1 MNKYEKQVEQL
12 QLNKEKQ
19 VLKDLKTMYRKALD
33 GVNEMIVMLMSDPTS
48 KSKAY
53 QAKFQAVLKRQIET
67 LLDVLQNKEFDTIN
81 EFLKESYDN
90 GYIGTMYVIKEQGI
104 PLMLPISQAQ
114 VIKAIQ
120 LDSKISKGL
129 YERLGEDVKELKK
142 KIRSEVSRGISTS
155 MNYTD
160 ISRNIDNV
168 SNVGINN
175 AMRIARTESHRIKS
189 AASYDA
195 ALEAKKKGADIV
207 LQWDATLDGKTR
219 QRHKRLDGEIRELGE
234 TFSNGL
240 RYPGDENG
248 AAAEVINCRCVA
260 LTRARWGLDED
271 ELKELERRAEYFE
284 LDKTKDFEEYKR
296 KYLKITPEAAEKADE
311 AIENI
316 KENAIIELQN
326 TSNCHYA
333 TKEQYAAE
341 KKSCKKNV
349 TKEDAVQAMKHE
361 KADGSP
367 GGYVATNN
375 YSNINSNLRGDGF
388 TLNKLDDDDIKT
400 IESLRRAIQTN
411 TLDDDYILTRYV
423 NANYLTSVFG
433 IKGRY
438 NSGKDFSTLTNSI
451 TQVAN
456 PYVVNTEI
464 PRITGELKQWI
475 GKTIEPDKAF
485 VSTSMLKDKNI
496 MKDKPVLFN
505 IKAPKGTHA
514 YFPENRKESECILA
528 ENTVFA
534 VENVEYSTIARKWV
548 FDVVVIE

>member
-33 GVNEMIVMLMSDPTS
+33 GVNEIIVMLMSDPTS

-53 QAKFQAVLKRQIET
+53 QAKYQAALKKQIET

-104 PLMLPISQAQ
+104 PLMLPISQEQ

-155 MNYTD
+155 MSYTD

-219 QRHKRLDGEIRELGE
+219 KRHKQLDGEIRELGE

-248 AAAEVINCRCVA
+248 AAAEVINCRCVV

-271 ELKELERRAEYFE
+271 ELKELERRAKYFE
-284 LDKTKDFEEYKR
+284 LDKTKDFEDYKR
-296 KYLKITPEAAEKADE
+296 KYLKISKSINAPQINNPKVQVASEEFEKILLKSNGVESHVNNMRMYQEFTEYRQNDIMEIAFMYSEDDDVIYYNPNAEYFNLYDLSYVQAHELTHRMDLREYEAFNNEKFSKAVDICRQKVISNADE
-311 AIENI
+311 IQEWFNKGGKYEDDFAFSDIISALSNNRI
-316 KENAIIELQN
+316 KVEVGHTDAYW
-326 TSNCHYA
+326 SDR
-333 TKEQYAAE
+333 
-341 KKSCKKNV
+341 KNV
-349 TKEDAVQAMKHE
+349 LLEIFANISAIDVLGYESRHE
-361 KADGSP
+361 E
-367 GGYVATNN
+367 V
-375 YSNINSNLRGDGF
+375 
-388 TLNKLDDDDIKT
+388 
-400 IESLRRAIQTN
+400 IQ
-411 TLDDDYILTRYV
+411 
-423 NANYLTSVFG
+423 
-433 IKGRY
+433 
-438 NSGKDFSTLTNSI
+438 
-451 TQVAN
+451 
-456 PYVVNTEI
+456 EI
-464 PRITGELKQWI
+464 YDTYMEIVK
-475 GKTIEPDKAF
+475 
-485 VSTSMLKDKNI
+485 
-496 MKDKPVLFN
+496 
-505 IKAPKGTHA
+505 
-514 YFPENRKESECILA
+514 
-528 ENTVFA
+528 
-534 VENVEYSTIARKWV
+534 
-548 FDVVVIE
+548 

>member
-33 GVNEMIVMLMSDPTS
+33 GVNEIIVMLMSDPTS

-53 QAKFQAVLKRQIET
+53 QAKYQAALKKQIET

-104 PLMLPISQAQ
+104 PLMLPISQEQ

-142 KIRSEVSRGISTS
+142 KIRSEVSRGISTGMS
-155 MNYTD
+155 YTD
-160 ISRNIDNV
+160 MSRNISNV

-175 AMRIARTESHRIKS
+175 AMRIARTESHRIKG

-219 QRHKRLDGEIRELGE
+219 KRHKQLDGEIREFGE

-271 ELKELERRAEYFE
+271 ELETLKERAAYYD
-284 LDKTKDFEEYKR
+284 LDKSENFEDYKK
-296 KYLKITPEAAEKADE
+296 KYLKALEQEAVDVQNSSKGIIQQKALENSVKSSNMELDLQLFAEKSKHATERTVQRNITDE
-311 AIENI
+311 AINDALENP
-316 KENAIIELQN
+316 L
-326 TSNCHYA
+326 
-333 TKEQYAAE
+333 
-341 KKSCKKNV
+341 
-349 TKEDAVQAMKHE
+349 
-361 KADGSP
+361 
-367 GGYVATNN
+367 
-375 YSNINSNLRGDGF
+375 F
-388 TLNKLDDDDIKT
+388 
-400 IESLRRAIQTN
+400 
-411 TLDDDYILTRYV
+411 
-423 NANYLTSVFG
+423 
-433 IKGRY
+433 KG
-438 NSGKDFSTLTNSI
+438 
-451 TQVAN
+451 
-456 PYVVNTEI
+456 
-464 PRITGELKQWI
+464 
-475 GKTIEPDKAF
+475 
-485 VSTSMLKDKNI
+485 
-496 MKDKPVLFN
+496 
-505 IKAPKGTHA
+505 
-514 YFPENRKESECILA
+514 
-528 ENTVFA
+528 
-534 VENVEYSTIARKWV
+534 
-548 FDVVVIE
+548 DVVIDSNGRKSIKYIGREATVCVNPDTDTIITTWKTGSRVLKKYEKE